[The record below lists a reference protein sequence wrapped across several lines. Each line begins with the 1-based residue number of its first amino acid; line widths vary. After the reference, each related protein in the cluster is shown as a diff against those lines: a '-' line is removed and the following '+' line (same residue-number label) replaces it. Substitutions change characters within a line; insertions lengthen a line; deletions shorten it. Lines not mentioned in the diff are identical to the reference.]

1 AHAATARSKNEQE
14 WTAPNLTPLE
24 LQQSACGTLVCTACG
39 LKSAGIG
46 LSSRGHGYRMQVG
59 RRSTTRSAQ
68 AVGRPPGSIS
78 WEFGQPLNPS
88 WGLFSPVGGKALRNQ
103 IGASDSDS
111 ENLGSNPSPQPK

>member
-1 AHAATARSKNEQE
+1 
-14 WTAPNLTPLE
+14 WTAPNLTPQE

-68 AVGRPPGSIS
+68 AVGRPPVSIS
-78 WEFGQPLNPS
+78 WEFGQTLNPA
-88 WGLFSPVGGKALRNQ
+88 WGLSLQ
-103 IGASDSDS
+103 
-111 ENLGSNPSPQPK
+111 LGEKPCEIKSARRTLTPRI